1 MRNFITTNTT
11 WQRRKWSRKT
21 PTLQNIKNRTHQDPR
36 TNVLMNWSNQPS
48 KPILSKKDHTAYKDV
63 LSSAGT
69 LNNYKQLLAVQPDT
83 DAANALFTVPSNVQC
98 TFHYCMTSLCKI
110 DGEWPSI
117 IFSFSGNK
125 WYILHLVDFA
135 YENHTQIISLLLDTY
150 TQLVLLNDDKQRAT
164 AKKLWEETTIIM
176 TDSFEEGLQIENGIV
191 AALGSNHIPLHL
203 LCKVHTFEALNIP
216 NINVLASLEKS
227 LKFREASESI
237 NTCVKSFVQGQKPVV
252 FYAIKSID
260 NFASHDKL
268 SSSTNQRE
276 LIDYVRQREN
286 KVKYL
291 SLYQEQCFTKFGY
304 SYASIFDAMLRIQMV
319 LTMLTR
325 HVLLMRRN
333 CNVGRFVWPWGTKLE
348 PQLGTLATTLRCSVM
363 GSE

>member
-1 MRNFITTNTT
+1 M
-11 WQRRKWSRKT
+11 
-21 PTLQNIKNRTHQDPR
+21 
-36 TNVLMNWSNQPS
+36 
-48 KPILSKKDHTAYKDV
+48 
-63 LSSAGT
+63 
-69 LNNYKQLLAVQPDT
+69 LL
-83 DAANALFTVPSNVQC
+83 
-98 TFHYCMTSLCKI
+98 
-110 DGEWPSI
+110 E
-117 IFSFSGNK
+117 
-125 WYILHLVDFA
+125 
-135 YENHTQIISLLLDTY
+135 TY
-150 TQLVLLNDDKQRAT
+150 TQLVLLNDDKRRAT

-216 NINVLASLEKS
+216 NINVLAGLESS

-252 FYAIKSID
+252 FYAIKSIN
-260 NFASHDKL
+260 NFASHDK
-268 SSSTNQRE
+268 SSSSKNQRE
-276 LIDYVRQREN
+276 LIHYVHQREN

-333 CNVGRFVWPWGTKLE
+333 CNVGRFV
-348 PQLGTLATTLRCSVM
+348 
-363 GSE
+363 